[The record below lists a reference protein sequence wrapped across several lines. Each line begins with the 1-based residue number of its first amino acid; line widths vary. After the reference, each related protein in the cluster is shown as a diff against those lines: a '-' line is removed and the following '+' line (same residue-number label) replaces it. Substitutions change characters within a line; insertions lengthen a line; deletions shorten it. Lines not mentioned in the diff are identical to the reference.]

1 MKRLFIL
8 VVVLVFSF
16 GLVACNESKQI
27 KGIINEI
34 STLSLNNEM
43 SNNEKM
49 KKIFLINKKMS
60 NFDQLDLNNI
70 TNYDSLKQM
79 ENEMINRIVIDN
91 EWTEYVRNS
100 DMKYYTFNDII
111 KEYFESHESVNYVDI
126 ITGFK
131 SASTPVNDIDK
142 IISMLDLPYI
152 AFDDINEE
160 DFYNDQIDVT
170 KTHIVGFFSDKTVEA
185 KFGVR
190 IFSNGLICIVKDGLV
205 LYASL
210 VKLDVEDFETKF
222 INW

>member
-1 MKRLFIL
+1 
-8 VVVLVFSF
+8 
-16 GLVACNESKQI
+16 
-27 KGIINEI
+27 
-34 STLSLNNEM
+34 
-43 SNNEKM
+43 
-49 KKIFLINKKMS
+49 
-60 NFDQLDLNNI
+60 
-70 TNYDSLKQM
+70 
-79 ENEMINRIVIDN
+79 
-91 EWTEYVRNS
+91 
-100 DMKYYTFNDII
+100 MKYYTFNDII

-170 KTHIVGFFSDKTVEA
+170 KTHIVGFFS
-185 KFGVR
+185 
-190 IFSNGLICIVKDGLV
+190 GLV
-205 LYASL
+205 LFASL